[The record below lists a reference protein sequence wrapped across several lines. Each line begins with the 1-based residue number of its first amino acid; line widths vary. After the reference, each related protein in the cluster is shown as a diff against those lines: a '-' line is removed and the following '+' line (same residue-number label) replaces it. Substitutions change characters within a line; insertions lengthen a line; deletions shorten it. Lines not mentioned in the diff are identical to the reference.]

1 MSESMGTAADL
12 APETIAN
19 VNDEKYLIFSILDK
33 RYAIPSRFISE
44 LAVFDAVYP
53 LPLVPDYMP
62 GIINRY
68 SIPYAL
74 LDIGLLLYKTP
85 RPRDKVLVLKDNIDR
100 IAFLIDDIIDIAD
113 ISQDQLFV
121 IERRAESADVS
132 DTISASFKWNDGD
145 VFVLDILRILARIS
159 AEAEA

>member
-1 MSESMGTAADL
+1 MSESMKTTADL
-12 APETIAN
+12 AQETIEN

-85 RPRDKVLVLKDNIDR
+85 SPRDKVLVLKDNIDR
-100 IAFLIDDIIDIAD
+100 IAFLISDIVDIAD

-121 IERRAESADVS
+121 IERRAESDDVS
-132 DTISASFKWNDGD
+132 DTISSSFKWNNGD

-159 AEAEA
+159 AEAEV

>member
-12 APETIAN
+12 ASETIEN

-44 LAVFDAVYP
+44 LAVFEAVYP

-85 RPRDKVLVLKDNIDR
+85 SPRDKVLVLKDNIDR
-100 IAFLIDDIIDIAD
+100 IAFLIDDIVDITD
-113 ISQDQLFV
+113 ISQDQLFL

-132 DTISASFKWNDGD
+132 DIISASFKWNDGD